1 MSNEIE
7 YDVAYGETLGGVVI
21 SVKKLIDF
29 GFEPQG
35 GIANDPTSITY
46 RWAQAMIRKRK

>member
-1 MSNEIE
+1 MSDEIE
-7 YDVAYGETLGGVVI
+7 YDVAYGETLGGLII

-35 GIANDPTSITY
+35 GIANNTTSITC
-46 RWAQAMIRKRK
+46 RWAQAMIRKKK